1 LSISDNLRQVENRIA
16 ETALRSGRN
25 PREVKLVAVSK
36 TFPADKMLE
45 ALTAGARILGENR
58 IQEARAK
65 FPAIEKTLRDLKG
78 EFHLVGH
85 LQRNKAKEAVRLFDL
100 IHSIDSERIAREVN
114 RRAEEIGK
122 IQRVLIE
129 VNTSGEPQKYG
140 IPPQE
145 TEELVEIVSGLLHL
159 KLEGL
164 MTVGPLYGGLH
175 GARECFRLLRR
186 LRDEAGGAD
195 RLPELSMGMTADF
208 EIAVEEG
215 STMVRIG
222 TAIFGERN

>member
-1 LSISDNLRQVENRIA
+1 MNLSDRLRRVERRIA
-16 ETALRSGRN
+16 EAAERCGRD
-25 PREVKLVAVSK
+25 PREIRLVAVSK
-36 TFPADKMLE
+36 TFGAEKMLE
-45 ALTAGARILGENR
+45 ALEAGVKILGENR
-58 IQEARAK
+58 VQEARAK
-65 FPAIEKTLRDLKG
+65 FPAVEKTLRAVSG

-85 LQRNKAKEAVRLFDL
+85 LQRNKAKDAVRLFDL
-100 IHSIDSERIAREVN
+100 IHSLDSERIAREVD
-114 RRAEEIGK
+114 RRAGENGK

-140 IPPQE
+140 ISPRE
-145 TEELVEIVSGLLHL
+145 TEEMVAIVSALPHL

-186 LRDEAGGAD
+186 LRDEAGGVD
-195 RLPELSMGMTADF
+195 RLPVLSMGMTADF
-208 EIAVEEG
+208 EIAIEEG

-222 TAIFGERN
+222 TAIFGERD